1 MATTLLAKLRTAAAL
16 DATLAGLLGSSPFR
30 WFDQQ
35 LSQGT
40 AFPAVAAFVV
50 SNIPQYSNTQLMITA
65 QYRVQLN
72 IFDPNP
78 QKTREVA
85 NAIRTF
91 LTTFNA
97 YSPGSPTSLQPNRV
111 VMQRDGGI
119 AQTQPFTAMQ
129 MMDAII
135 WNNEQL

>member
-16 DATLAGLLGSSPFR
+16 DSTLAGLLGPMPFR

-35 LSQGT
+35 LVQGT

-50 SNIPQYSNTQLMITA
+50 SSVPQYSNTQLMITA
-65 QYRVQLN
+65 EYRVQLN

-85 NAIRTF
+85 NAIRQF

-129 MMDAII
+129 MLDAMI